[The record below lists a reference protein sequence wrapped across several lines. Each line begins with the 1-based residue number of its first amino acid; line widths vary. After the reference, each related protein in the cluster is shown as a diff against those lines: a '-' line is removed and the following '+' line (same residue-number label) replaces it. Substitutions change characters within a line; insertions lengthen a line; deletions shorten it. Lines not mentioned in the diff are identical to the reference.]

1 MSMMEI
7 RKLLLQSPLNCSD
20 SPTEISNEQSQVQ
33 LGRRLTRYFCQPK
46 MVTLSTVIVVLTL
59 FLSSVFVN
67 EQAASSSTTTVVVER
82 FFSTLQVCSTVEI
95 NSTSNSSSKC
105 AVTRSYCSKL
115 ARAELLPKGIVAG
128 TSDLQMRSLTPED
141 EDMVKKNMPK
151 NLLAMA
157 VGIKQKEGVN
167 RIVQKFPLSNFT
179 IMLFHYDGIADQ
191 WNDLPWYNQSI
202 HIVAL
207 RQTKWWYAKR
217 FMHPDIVEQYN
228 YIFLWDEDLGVENFN
243 ASRYV
248 QIMQEDGMEIS
259 QPALDPASNIHH
271 GITIRKL
278 DSRSHK
284 RFFKTQG
291 TTGCTKERDGPPCT
305 GWVEVMAPVFSKA
318 AWRCTW
324 HMIQNDLVHG
334 WGIDFKVGYCAQ
346 GIRSQKVGIIDAEY
360 VLHQGIPSL
369 GGPRFNRVCSSTI
382 ILPNLFNVR
391 MRSVIEMKEFLRR
404 WRNAVKTDPD
414 WIDPYQTFN
423 ESSPG
428 FHEDARY

>member
-20 SPTEISNEQSQVQ
+20 SPPEISNEQSQVQ

-67 EQAASSSTTTVVVER
+67 EQAASSST
-82 FFSTLQVCSTVEI
+82 I
-95 NSTSNSSSKC
+95 NSTSSSSLKC
-105 AVTRSYCSKL
+105 AVTRSYCSK
-115 ARAELLPKGIVAG
+115 AASAELLPKGIVVG

-179 IMLFHYDGIADQ
+179 IMLFHYDGLSDQ

-207 RQTKWWYAKR
+207 HQTKWWYAKR

-243 ASRYV
+243 ASRYL

-259 QPALDPASNIHH
+259 QPALDPASDIHH

-284 RFFKTQG
+284 RFFKPQG

-305 GWVEVMAPVFSKA
+305 GWVEVMAPVFSRA

-324 HMIQNDLVHG
+324 HMIQNDLIHG

-369 GGPRFNRVCSSTI
+369 GGLLFNKVCSSTI

-391 MRSVIEMKEFLRR
+391 RRSVIEMREFLRR
-404 WRNAVKTDPD
+404 WRTAIKTDPD
-414 WIDPYQTFN
+414 WIDPYQTIS
-423 ESSPG
+423 ESSQG
-428 FHEDARY
+428 FRDDDRY